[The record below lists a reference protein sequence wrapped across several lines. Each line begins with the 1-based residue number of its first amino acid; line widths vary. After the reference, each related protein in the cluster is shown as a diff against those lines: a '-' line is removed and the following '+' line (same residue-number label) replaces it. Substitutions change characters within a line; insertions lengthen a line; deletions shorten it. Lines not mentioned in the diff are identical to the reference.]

1 MGIWLLASETHLTVL
16 CSLEKSLCSA
26 SEQADVKRAFSKI
39 DTEGNGFIQET
50 HLPDLMKELE
60 QPHDDQNVLRVKEEL
75 DSEDLGIITL
85 GSVLQKYLPQ
95 SVQLSLQSIGGAA
108 GAISQDDQFQVMTDI
123 PFIHYNGLNFKQN
136 PNANATSDAS
146 DTTSPLVVSATSDT
160 ASPLVVSATSDSS
173 SNTPR
178 DANQSFSYGIGVI
191 GLDAGGGGK
200 ESKLDLI
207 LSTRWPAVN
216 IAWSL
221 GPRPLVDC

>member
-50 HLPDLMKELE
+50 QLPDLMKEMN
-60 QPHDDQNVLRVKEEL
+60 QPHDDQSVLRVKEEL

-95 SVQLSLQSIGGAA
+95 SAQLSLQSLGGAT
-108 GAISQDDQFQVMTDI
+108 GAISQDEQFQVMTDI

-136 PNANATSDAS
+136 PNANTISDA
-146 DTTSPLVVSATSDT
+146 SDT
-160 ASPLVVSATSDSS
+160 ASPLAVSASGGSS